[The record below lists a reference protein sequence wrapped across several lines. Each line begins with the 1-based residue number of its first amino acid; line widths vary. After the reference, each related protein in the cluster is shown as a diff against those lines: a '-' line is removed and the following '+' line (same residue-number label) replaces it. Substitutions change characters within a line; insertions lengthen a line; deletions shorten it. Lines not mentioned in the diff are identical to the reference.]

1 MRLFPFNFLIII
13 LFLFHNLWSQKYIDT
28 PFFQDYS
35 IQYEKQDSSNQLI
48 RINSDRNKNIQV
60 VSSKGLLSPW
70 GKKLKTNFQYR
81 PLQEYK
87 ILDIKVHDKQF
98 FYLTKNEVMSMAYG
112 GILKSNTVYKN
123 L

>member
-70 GKKLKTNFQYR
+70 GKK
-81 PLQEYK
+81 
-87 ILDIKVHDKQF
+87 IK
-98 FYLTKNEVMSMAYG
+98 N
-112 GILKSNTVYKN
+112 
-123 L
+123 